1 LKAPTISR
9 PQTKL
14 WTGKRCDPTPKKV
27 HGLAHLASA
36 VHHRPVVLSYLGSLP
51 HSARALLRP
60 ECRPPERLETGL
72 FSFRKRRTM
81 ITRFD
86 KLQTEL
92 PHPNNPSPNSAA
104 AVQELLGGKFGE
116 MSTFMNYTFQ
126 SFNFRGRSKMRP
138 FYDLIANIAAEEF
151 GHIELVS
158 YAINL
163 LLTGTTERGDDPS
176 TTPLAS
182 AADARNSYHFLASG
196 QQALPMD
203 SQGNFWTGANVFS
216 SGNLKLDLLHNFFLE
231 CGARAGKIRVYET
244 VDDPTARACVGFLL
258 VRGGVHIVAYAKALE
273 KLSGVEVGKLLP
285 IPDISNKRF
294 PEAAKHEARGL
305 HRILFQFSPQDYP
318 QAGEI
323 WNGTHP
329 EDGSPLKVQVGAPE
343 GAAPPDLDEEPQLTA
358 PVGPDIDP
366 EMFRDVAVRMF
377 PEMDRKRKPSA
388 KRKVSRV

>member
-1 LKAPTISR
+1 
-9 PQTKL
+9 
-14 WTGKRCDPTPKKV
+14 
-27 HGLAHLASA
+27 
-36 VHHRPVVLSYLGSLP
+36 
-51 HSARALLRP
+51 
-60 ECRPPERLETGL
+60 
-72 FSFRKRRTM
+72 M

-92 PHPNNPSPNSAA
+92 PHPENPSPNSAA

-126 SFNFRGRSKMRP
+126 SFNFRGRSRMRP

-163 LLTGTTERGDDPS
+163 LLTGTTDRGDDPS
-176 TTPLAS
+176 TAPLAS

-231 CGARAGKIRVYET
+231 CGARASQDPGLRDGRRSDRPRVRR
-244 VDDPTARACVGFLL
+244 VPPGPR
-258 VRGGVHIVAYAKALE
+258 RGAH
-273 KLSGVEVGKLLP
+273 
-285 IPDISNKRF
+285 
-294 PEAAKHEARGL
+294 RGL
-305 HRILFQFSPQDYP
+305 CQ
-318 QAGEI
+318 
-323 WNGTHP
+323 
-329 EDGSPLKVQVGAPE
+329 GARE
-343 GAAPPDLDEEPQLTA
+343 ALGRGRRQAPPDSRHQQQALPGGGATRGPGASPHPLSVQPRGLPPCRRDLERPAPGGRKPRWKSRSAAPRARPPPDLEEEPQLTA

-366 EMFRDVAVRMF
+366 EMFRDVAVRLF
-377 PEMDRKRKPSA
+377 PEVAPKRKPAPRARTA
-388 KRKVSRV
+388 KVRG